1 MWFFNRII
9 DVFEV
14 IYKEGE
20 KEMLDEG
27 KYKEMLNELY
37 VKLDNGEIDEET
49 YEKIEGEL
57 LNVLKE
63 IREYKR
69 ENQIVD

>member
-9 DVFEV
+9 DVFDV
-14 IYKEGE
+14 IYREGE
-20 KEMLDEG
+20 KEMLDES

-37 VKLDNGEIDEET
+37 EKLDSGEIDEET
-49 YEKIEGEL
+49 YEKMEGEL
-57 LNVLKE
+57 LNILRE

>member
-14 IYKEGE
+14 IYREGE

-37 VKLDNGEIDEET
+37 AKLDNGEIDEET

>member
-9 DVFEV
+9 DVFDV

-37 VKLDNGEIDEET
+37 EKLDSGEIDEET

-57 LNVLKE
+57 LNILRE

>member
-1 MWFFNRII
+1 MWFINRIV
-9 DVFEV
+9 DVFEI

-37 VKLDNGEIDEET
+37 AKLDNGEIDEET

-57 LNVLKE
+57 LSVLKE

>member
-14 IYKEGE
+14 IYREGE
-20 KEMLDEG
+20 KEMLDEE

-37 VKLDNGEIDEET
+37 AKLDNGEIDEET
-49 YEKIEGEL
+49 YEKTEGEL

-69 ENQIVD
+69 DNQIVD

>member
-9 DVFEV
+9 DVFDV

-20 KEMLDEG
+20 KEMLDES

-37 VKLDNGEIDEET
+37 EKLDNGEIDEEA
-49 YEKIEGEL
+49 YEKIEGEIL
-57 LNVLKE
+57 GILRE

>member
-14 IYKEGE
+14 IYREGE

-37 VKLDNGEIDEET
+37 SKLDNGEIDEET